1 MPRYQEEERIYH
13 KGFRDGY
20 RAGHQDAT
28 DYGRGDPPS
37 FERYRGP
44 ADMPQRPRASNLAG
58 AYRARMASKPKR
70 KPSAWNKFVKVNSKK
85 KQFRYAN
92 GKVNLH
98 KLGVAYRKTKR
109 GKR

>member
-1 MPRYQEEERIYH
+1 MPEGVHMPRYQEEERIYH

-28 DYGRGDPPS
+28 DYGREDPPS
-37 FERYRGP
+37 FKRHRGP
-44 ADMPQRPRASNLAG
+44 VDMPQR
-58 AYRARMASKPKR
+58 KPKR
-70 KPSAWNKFVKVNSKK
+70 KLSDWNKFVKTNSKK
-85 KQFRYAN
+85 KIYRYAN
-92 GKVNLH
+92 GKVNLK